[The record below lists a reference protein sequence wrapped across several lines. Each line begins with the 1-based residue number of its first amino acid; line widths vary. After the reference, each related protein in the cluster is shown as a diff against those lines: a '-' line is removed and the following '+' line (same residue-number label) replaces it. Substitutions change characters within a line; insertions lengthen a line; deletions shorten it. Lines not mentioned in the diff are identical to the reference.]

1 MQNNQEKTRNSVFIK
16 TLRRGVLCSLIPLL
30 FMSTCIFVLDLQ
42 RSLEQLG
49 SVTVNMLAQS
59 DQMVHYM
66 MEDVM
71 RSIST
76 LAKDPSVV
84 DFSMRPYLRDTERNS
99 NLCTLLSTLS
109 DSYSYVE
116 ESILYS
122 PYESLQISSSA
133 LPGPGYPPHPT
144 GSVPWWETAAW

>member
-1 MQNNQEKTRNSVFIK
+1 MQNNQETTRNSVFIK

-76 LAKDPSVV
+76 
-84 DFSMRPYLRDTERNS
+84 
-99 NLCTLLSTLS
+99 
-109 DSYSYVE
+109 
-116 ESILYS
+116 
-122 PYESLQISSSA
+122 
-133 LPGPGYPPHPT
+133 
-144 GSVPWWETAAW
+144 

>member
-99 NLCTLLSTLS
+99 NL
-109 DSYSYVE
+109 
-116 ESILYS
+116 
-122 PYESLQISSSA
+122 
-133 LPGPGYPPHPT
+133 
-144 GSVPWWETAAW
+144 